1 LPRRGLFELPADAAH
16 HAIRVLRLRAGDVL
30 EVFDGEGNASRGVI
44 VELTGK
50 RVLIGE
56 LEYTAA
62 DRESPLKITLA
73 QSLTSS
79 EKMDWIVQ
87 KATELGVH
95 EIQPLD
101 SERSVAR
108 LTSERAAKRMAH
120 WQQVVV
126 SACEQCGRNVLPTI
140 RSPLDVLA
148 WLADTRKLAG
158 TRLIL
163 LPDAAV
169 SLRTLA
175 EPAQHVVLLI
185 GPEGGFSE
193 AEAGAAID
201 CGFQAIRMGARV
213 LRTETAAIA
222 GMAAVQTL
230 WGDYR

>member
-1 LPRRGLFELPADAAH
+1 MFELPADAAH
-16 HAIRVLRLRAGDVL
+16 HAIRVLRLRAGDPV
-30 EVFDGEGNASRGVI
+30 EVFDGEGNALRGVI

-50 RVLIGE
+50 RVAIGE
-56 LEYTAA
+56 LEQAA
-62 DRESPLKITLA
+62 TGRESPLQVTLA

-87 KATELGVH
+87 KATELGVR

-108 LTSERAAKRMAH
+108 LTSERAAKRLEH
-120 WQQVVV
+120 WQQVIV

-140 RSPLDVLA
+140 RAPVDMIT
-148 WLADTRKLAG
+148 WLSNMRAESS

-163 LPDAAV
+163 LPEAAV
-169 SLRTLA
+169 SMQKLGA
-175 EPAQHVVLLI
+175 PKEPVVLLI

-193 AEAGAAID
+193 TEAGAAID
-201 CGFQAIRMGARV
+201 CGFQAVRMGARV

-222 GMAAVQTL
+222 GLAAVQAL
-230 WGDYR
+230 WGDLR